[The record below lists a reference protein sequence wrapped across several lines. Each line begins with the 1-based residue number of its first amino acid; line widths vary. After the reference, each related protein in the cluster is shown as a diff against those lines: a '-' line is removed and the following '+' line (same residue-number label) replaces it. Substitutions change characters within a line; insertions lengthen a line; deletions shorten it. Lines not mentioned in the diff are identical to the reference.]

1 MQTAQRIDQDR
12 CLFLS
17 DAIFEHRVDLDQHC
31 IILDINLSN
40 VDSLLSHLMVF
51 LDQVIYFTALIN
63 LVYFIYHTR
72 KGKLFTI
79 RIKRLRWMFC
89 LGIDH

>member
-1 MQTAQRIDQDR
+1 MPFLNIVLIWINTASS
-12 CLFLS
+12 L
-17 DAIFEHRVDLDQHC
+17 
-31 IILDINLSN
+31 IISNINWSN
-40 VDSLLSHLMVF
+40 AGSLLSHLMVF

>member
-1 MQTAQRIDQDR
+1 MPFLNIVLIWINTASS
-12 CLFLS
+12 L
-17 DAIFEHRVDLDQHC
+17 
-31 IILDINLSN
+31 IISNINLSN
-40 VDSLLSHLMVF
+40 DDSLLTHLMVF